1 MGGVKREAS
10 GKIIV
15 HVFPCLTMLT
25 LYLLTLATEQTK
37 KKKREKTTT
46 CFFWLKDRDRAGKS
60 SMELTHPIV
69 SVTVCSFVEQSGTL
83 DLLL

>member
-37 KKKREKTTT
+37 KKKK
-46 CFFWLKDRDRAGKS
+46 GKNNN
-60 SMELTHPIV
+60 M
-69 SVTVCSFVEQSGTL
+69 F
-83 DLLL
+83 LLAKR